1 MDEAVTTPPTFK
13 RSFSERIYCVEF
25 SPYEWSQHLICIALT
40 KEIVV
45 GTVRFQDEDDAV
57 EDIAYSP
64 IRTFHH
70 DARPHAIAWSP
81 ETSLSIVPK
90 IVTFCVAGSDF
101 KIRLYNSNLNDVNMF
116 EILEGHKDYMN
127 AISYEP
133 EGELLASVSDDH
145 TCKLWAVKE
154 NQKCVSTFYLTSPGT
169 SVCWHNEESGKLLV
183 AEKNGLIRMYNVR
196 SHQAIMSLDSGVV
209 PLTAADWGPNP
220 LKVASIAAGELL
232 LWDVSRPSRPLDE
245 RTLHV
250 EGGLTVKISHAN
262 ENLVSS
268 IGWPDNLLK
277 VVNLKSKVVVLCGK
291 VKLIG
296 GMTWHYKLPYVC
308 AGSDRELC
316 FWRINVN

>member
-25 SPYEWSQHLICIALT
+25 SPYEWSQHLICIALA

-45 GTVRFQDEDDAV
+45 GTVKFQDEDDAV
-57 EDIAYSP
+57 EEMAYSP

-183 AEKNGLIRMYNVR
+183 AEKNGLI
-196 SHQAIMSLDSGVV
+196 
-209 PLTAADWGPNP
+209 PDWGPNP

-262 ENLVSS
+262 ENLISS

-296 GMTWHYKLPYVC
+296 GTTWHYKLPYVC